1 MSPARLCAVLL
12 PGLLGSLTLATGA
25 IAQVCHPPTDSNEA
39 RLLAFYEAPVAFSP
53 AAAPAPVAPW
63 SVRVD
68 AEVVPI
74 PEPGADISHTSLCY
88 LSKQENTR
96 LAPLLARPRVTVGL
110 PAGFAVEAS
119 YVPPIK
125 VWDADPNLASF
136 AVSNV
141 QHLPF
146 ASSLGAF
153 SLMLRV
159 HGTIGRVKG
168 PITCPTKSLTTEPDQ
183 PCYGTMP
190 SNDTFHPYM
199 VGGEGALALASRGGH
214 WSFYAG
220 GGITRLTPRF
230 QVHFSDGFGGLDT
243 TKVEVNLTRGAAFG
257 GVTAH
262 VTRAVDLSVQIYSVP
277 ADVTTFRFGA
287 GYKLR

>member
-1 MSPARLCAVLL
+1 MSRARLYAIVPL
-12 PGLLGSLTLATGA
+12 GLLGSFLIATGA
-25 IAQVCHPPTDSNEA
+25 SAQVCKPPADSHEA
-39 RLLAFYEAPVAFSP
+39 KLLAFYEAPVTFS
-53 AAAPAPVAPW
+53 ASSAPAPTALW
-63 SVRVD
+63 GVRLDV
-68 AEVVPI
+68 EVSPI
-74 PEPGADISHTSLCY
+74 PEPGSDIEQTSLCY
-88 LSKQENTR
+88 RSKQENTR

-136 AVSNV
+136 AISNV
-141 QHLPF
+141 QRLPI

-153 SLMLRV
+153 SLMLRA
-159 HGTIGRVKG
+159 HGTIGQVKG
-168 PITCPTKSLTTEPDQ
+168 PITCPTKSLTSDPEQ
-183 PCYGTMP
+183 PCYGGTP

-220 GGITRLTPRF
+220 GGVTRLTPRF
-230 QVHFSDGFGGLDT
+230 QVGFTDGFGGVDT
-243 TKVEVNLTRGAAFG
+243 TKVNVNLTRGAAFG

-262 VTRAVDLSVQIYSVP
+262 VTHAVDLSVQIYSVP

>member
-1 MSPARLCAVLL
+1 MSPARPFALV
-12 PGLLGSLTLATGA
+12 PFGLLTSLVIGTGA
-25 IAQVCHPPTDSNEA
+25 RAQVCHPPADSHEA
-39 RLLAFYEAPVAFSP
+39 RLLAFYEAPVTFSP
-53 AAAPAPVAPW
+53 SSAPAPTAPWGVRLDIEVAP
-63 SVRVD
+63 
-68 AEVVPI
+68 I
-74 PEPGADISHTSLCY
+74 PKPGSDIEQTSLCY
-88 LSKQENTR
+88 ASKQENTR

-136 AVSNV
+136 AISNV
-141 QHLPF
+141 QHLPLT
-146 ASSLGAF
+146 SSLGAF
-153 SLMLRV
+153 SLMLRA

-168 PITCPTKSLTTEPDQ
+168 PITCPTKSLTSDPEQ
-183 PCYGTMP
+183 PCYGATP

-199 VGGEGALALASRGGH
+199 VGGEGAVALASRGGH

-220 GGITRLTPRF
+220 GGVTRLTPRF
-230 QVHFSDGFGGLDT
+230 QVGFTDGFGGVDT
-243 TKVEVNLTRGAAFG
+243 TKVNVNLTRGAAFG

-262 VTRAVDLSVQIYSVP
+262 VTHAVDLSVQIYSVP

-287 GYKLR
+287 GYRLR